1 MKKYLNILLGLVLCA
16 LLPAISCTRE
26 IPWDDGL
33 DKPVIKGET
42 KTVAVPYSAGETVL
56 PVEQTAGFDVRISDD
71 ATDWLSAE
79 GAGSAVTVR
88 YTENPGLSRSGQ
100 VILTREDVMWIFT
113 VNQDLNPTSGPHD
126 IEMPFTEKGRVYGM
140 IIYSL
145 DPADLNKIPVGDK
158 LVFDMTNN
166 EGSLIIYDGSTNA
179 TILEATP
186 ITGKIVVEWTEEL
199 KNATLGFRMSTEANP
214 IVKIHYTNIDANLP
228 KEIEVPFS
236 LLGEMGGM
244 VIYGYKAGAFAEVED
259 GMDVI
264 FEFET
269 SEGGVSILNASN
281 TSVIYGAIEGNKWV
295 LTWNADIAAGVAGG
309 GRIILN
315 EGNGNH
321 LVRIHAVDAGPKP
334 VVTEYEVAFNLLGEM
349 GGMVIYGYDAEAF
362 SAIEPGLD
370 VIFEF
375 ETSEGSVSIL
385 NAENTPVIYG
395 GIEDNKWILKWNE
408 ELAAGV
414 AGGGRIILNEG
425 NGNHLLRIHATK
437 VENPDGPGE
446 QVIEIQC
453 PDPRAGMPIQV
464 YAFDAGAFGAVPAG
478 YELVFELE
486 NNQGDFNILDATGG
500 PVVGVPELEE
510 PVFKVIWTEEY
521 AGKVAGGARVVMSS
535 TDNHI
540 VRIYAHEVEAKVV
553 TVAFGDPTAY
563 NGWNIYQFPE
573 GAFAQVEVGMTVT
586 FTCENS
592 AGGFNFVSAAN
603 APVAS
608 GETIEGGS
616 FSVQWTQEVADALA
630 GGGRLVITDESN
642 HLTKI
647 EAR

>member
-1 MKKYLNILLGLVLCA
+1 MKKHLNILMGLVLCA
-16 LLPAISCTRE
+16 LLPAVSCTRE
-26 IPWDDGL
+26 IPWDDGEG
-33 DKPVIKGET
+33 KPVIKGET
-42 KTVAVPYSAGETVL
+42 KTVAVPYAAGETVL
-56 PVEQTAGFDVRISDD
+56 SVEQTAGFDVRVSGD
-71 ATDWLSAE
+71 AADWLSAE
-79 GAGSAVTVR
+79 GVGSAVTVR

-126 IEMPFTEKGRVYGM
+126 IDMPFTEKGRVYGM

-145 DPADLNKIPVGDK
+145 EPADLNKIPVGDK

-166 EGSLIIYDGSTNA
+166 EGALIIYDGSTNA
-179 TILEATP
+179 TILEAAP
-186 ITGKIVVEWTEEL
+186 ISGKIVVEWTEEL
-199 KNATLGFRMSTEANP
+199 KNATLGFRMSTDANP

-244 VIYGYKAGAFAEVED
+244 VIYGYEAGAFAEVED

-264 FEFET
+264 FEFES

-281 TSVIYGAIEGNKWV
+281 APVIYGAIESNKWV

-321 LVRIHAVDAGPKP
+321 LVRIHAVEGGDKP
-334 VVTEYEVAFNLLGEM
+334 
-349 GGMVIYGYDAEAF
+349 AE
-362 SAIEPGLD
+362 
-370 VIFEF
+370 
-375 ETSEGSVSIL
+375 T
-385 NAENTPVIYG
+385 
-395 GIEDNKWILKWNE
+395 
-408 ELAAGV
+408 
-414 AGGGRIILNEG
+414 
-425 NGNHLLRIHATK
+425 
-437 VENPDGPGE
+437 
-446 QVIEIQC
+446 VIEINC

-464 YAFDAGAFGAVPAG
+464 YAFEAGAFGLVPAD

-521 AGKVAGGARVVMSS
+521 AGMVAGGARVIMSS
-535 TDNHI
+535 AENHI
-540 VRIYAHEVEAKVV
+540 VRIYAHEVEAQVI
-553 TVAFGDPTAY
+553 TVAFGDPMAY

-586 FTCENS
+586 FTCES
-592 AGGFNFVSAAN
+592 SVGGFNFLSAAN

-616 FSVQWTQEVADALA
+616 FSVDWTQEVADALA